1 MNTGSNITKQDAT
14 GHPTVVAPPKSESSS
29 TSRSVTSHTSAI
41 TTESKAG
48 QSSAGRM
55 NTGIKETSST
65 DLKSGTSSLPA
76 SLGSNMGGSQHSSNF
91 YPAQPAV
98 INKSTAGP
106 KLEVKHAQQ
115 KMMINSPLSPPSSR
129 KEVTSKTNEDA
140 PQIYSHLSGRTIA
153 SEKGGV
159 KGPDPSVKSDIEN
172 LDSQHSEKMKEIQ
185 TRHEEREKKK
195 FISPMTFTSSSVARS
210 SSPVSSSSSTSV
222 NETTKV
228 QAGKGGGQTSTST
241 NSSRPD
247 QVKTQPVEGTRA
259 NNPVVT
265 SILKDVTSDLKKLDN
280 GHNVHMK
287 QIEEKFKEH
296 DLKTRQPPSTDHHS
310 SRPANLGRSRFET
323 GSAGPSSGTS
333 SRVDAKVA
341 ADNLRTQFE
350 LDRHVPRR
358 NETVHDMTSTIAR
371 ESSSVARSATT
382 ILDVKQKTPEPRRK

>member
-65 DLKSGTSSLPA
+65 DLKSGTSSPPA

-115 KMMINSPLSPPSSR
+115 KMMINSPLSPSSSR

-153 SEKGGV
+153 SEKGGA
-159 KGPDPSVKSDIEN
+159 KSADPSAVKSDIEN

-195 FISPMTFTSSSVARS
+195 FISPTTFTSSSVAHS
-210 SSPVSSSSSTSV
+210 TSPVSSSSFTSV
-222 NETTKV
+222 NETTK
-228 QAGKGGGQTSTST
+228 A
-241 NSSRPD
+241 
-247 QVKTQPVEGTRA
+247 
-259 NNPVVT
+259 
-265 SILKDVTSDLKKLDN
+265 
-280 GHNVHMK
+280 
-287 QIEEKFKEH
+287 
-296 DLKTRQPPSTDHHS
+296 
-310 SRPANLGRSRFET
+310 
-323 GSAGPSSGTS
+323 
-333 SRVDAKVA
+333 
-341 ADNLRTQFE
+341 
-350 LDRHVPRR
+350 
-358 NETVHDMTSTIAR
+358 
-371 ESSSVARSATT
+371 
-382 ILDVKQKTPEPRRK
+382 